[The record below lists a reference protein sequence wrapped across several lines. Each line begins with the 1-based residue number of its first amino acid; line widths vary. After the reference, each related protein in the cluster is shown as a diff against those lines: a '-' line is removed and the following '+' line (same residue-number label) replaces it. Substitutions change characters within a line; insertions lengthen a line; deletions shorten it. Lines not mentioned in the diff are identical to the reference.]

1 MDARSLRRRGAGR
14 RLGAR
19 RFRLRAAGRMRR
31 AQGRARKP
39 AIQLRSREGP
49 LVAHGGGAHGR
60 SARPLRLHG
69 IGGRRSDRVPR
80 RQSRRRRAGALS
92 LVCRCNRPPHGD
104 RRADAA
110 AVRAARRAVRRRE
123 AAARGRGYRG
133 AHRRFGN
140 VTARLAALAA
150 VLLVSTSGAARADD
164 ESDGVLPALEACT
177 DALHELASSRGDP
190 PSGRLGDVCAE
201 LAAELDDRVW
211 GEALVS
217 TSAED
222 LSVPAFGELGQLI
235 ADYERPRSDPSGLD
249 VDELARI
256 VESLGALEPVVEL
269 SPWQRIVRFVRERL
283 GLDDDGNAGD
293 WLAWLRRVG
302 LPEDW
307 QRGIVV
313 TLGMLAAVFVI
324 VVVAN
329 ELAAR
334 RAAS

>member
-1 MDARSLRRRGAGR
+1 M
-14 RLGAR
+14 
-19 RFRLRAAGRMRR
+19 
-31 AQGRARKP
+31 
-39 AIQLRSREGP
+39 
-49 LVAHGGGAHGR
+49 
-60 SARPLRLHG
+60 
-69 IGGRRSDRVPR
+69 
-80 RQSRRRRAGALS
+80 
-92 LVCRCNRPPHGD
+92 
-104 RRADAA
+104 
-110 AVRAARRAVRRRE
+110 
-123 AAARGRGYRG
+123 
-133 AHRRFGN
+133 
-140 VTARLAALAA
+140 TARLAALAA

-235 ADYERPRSDPSGLD
+235 AHYERPRSDPSGLD

-302 LPEDW
+302 LPENW

-334 RAAS
+334 RAASGERGAGAGTAPLGRVLGVDDIERAAPASQPALLLSLLLARLRERFGDAVRESMTPRELAAAVGALGLSRRDDFGLVAEAAERVVFAGWRPEAADAAVVLARARAVLDELDGNAVGQAARGR